1 MIGARPLTD
10 NEIRKAFVWLCV
22 DDYTQELARHPKLR
36 AEVDV
41 FQPASMSHPD
51 APDAPRVLVLT
62 GPRTVVEGLD
72 AFLRALSLTDEEGA
86 VWVDESPF

>member
-1 MIGARPLTD
+1 MIGARPLTED
-10 NEIRKAFVWLCV
+10 EIRKLFVWLCV
-22 DDYTQELARHPKLR
+22 DDYAQELARRPKLR

-41 FQPASMSHPD
+41 FQPANISHPD

-72 AFLRALSLTDEEGA
+72 AFLRALSPTDEGGP
-86 VWVDESPF
+86 VWGDESPF